1 MNNSPQFS
9 SGPKFFYV
17 HLGCKSRRRAIRSIG
32 TNTQISHRR
41 RRQIRRQ
48 FDFFLRR
55 TKTPNRRPR
64 KPTIPSPSKN
74 PPAAQ
79 RLRPHAA
86 RPRLRSAVKAH
97 RERCAEPRDG
107 ARRLEAGAWRTRQA
121 PRPGGGPARLSQPR
135 RWRRSKRTCRSKA
148 AYAAFGWFM
157 RWRGGPFLP
166 ADSRRNRGRRGRAAS
181 WPKSKAREPRS
192 PTARTPR

>member
-1 MNNSPQFS
+1 MNNSPQFLL
-9 SGPKFFYV
+9 GPKFFYV
-17 HLGCKSRRRAIRSIG
+17 QLGCKSRRRAIRSIG

-86 RPRLRSAVKAH
+86 RPRLRSAVEAH
-97 RERCAEPRDG
+97 RERGAEPRGG
-107 ARRLEAGAWRTRQA
+107 ARQLERAHGELAKKRLAPEAARRDCRSRGAGGGVSELVARKRLMPPSGGSCAGGASLSCLPPIAGETEAGEAEQHHG
-121 PRPGGGPARLSQPR
+121 PG
-135 RWRRSKRTCRSKA
+135 
-148 AYAAFGWFM
+148 
-157 RWRGGPFLP
+157 
-166 ADSRRNRGRRGRAAS
+166 
-181 WPKSKAREPRS
+181 
-192 PTARTPR
+192 

>member
-1 MNNSPQFS
+1 MNNSPKFLL
-9 SGPKFFYV
+9 GPKFFYV
-17 HLGCKSRRRAIRSIG
+17 QLGCKSRRRAIRSIG
-32 TNTQISHRR
+32 TNTQISHR

-86 RPRLRSAVKAH
+86 RPRLRSAVEAH
-97 RERCAEPRDG
+97 RERGAEPRGG
-107 ARRLEAGAWRTRQA
+107 ARRLEAGAWRAGQA
-121 PRPGGGPARLSQPR
+121 PRSGDGQAPGSGGRGAGGRIGKRVTRSRL
-135 RWRRSKRTCRSKA
+135 CRPSVA
-148 AYAAFGWFM
+148 HTLAG
-157 RWRGGPFLP
+157 
-166 ADSRRNRGRRGRAAS
+166 
-181 WPKSKAREPRS
+181 
-192 PTARTPR
+192 